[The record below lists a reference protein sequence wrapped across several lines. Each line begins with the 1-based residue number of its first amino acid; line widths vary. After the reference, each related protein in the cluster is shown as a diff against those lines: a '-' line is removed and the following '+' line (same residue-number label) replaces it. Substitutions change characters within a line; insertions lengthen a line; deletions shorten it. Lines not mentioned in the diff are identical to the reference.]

1 MRDIK
6 EKFLPHPLAP
16 LLPALCMT
24 GGTETTGFA
33 GKHQE
38 ALFPTVWAP
47 DAGKSAHRIAAVK
60 ITLNHLLDYR
70 TEIPVLFLEPVLI
83 FSKESLEII
92 KKHPVKHRVFRMS
105 LAVDP
110 CHGREDDSRN
120 RPRNS
125 KEPQRPDTPEVLH

>member
-1 MRDIK
+1 MI
-6 EKFLPHPLAP
+6 LIWPPH
-16 LLPALCMT
+16 
-24 GGTETTGFA
+24 
-33 GKHQE
+33 
-38 ALFPTVWAP
+38 
-47 DAGKSAHRIAAVK
+47 AGKSAHRIGAVK

-70 TEIPVLFLEPVLI
+70 TEIPVLFLEPILI

-92 KKHPVKHRVFRMS
+92 KKHPVKNRKFRMS

>member
-1 MRDIK
+1 
-6 EKFLPHPLAP
+6 
-16 LLPALCMT
+16 MT
-24 GGTETTGFA
+24 GGTKTACLA
-33 GKHQE
+33 GKHQQP
-38 ALFPTVWAP
+38 LFPTVWVP

-70 TEIPVLFLEPVLI
+70 TEIPVLFLEPILI

-105 LAVDP
+105 LSVNP

-120 RPRNS
+120 GPGSRKKLQRAS
-125 KEPQRPDTPEVLH
+125 KTRYA